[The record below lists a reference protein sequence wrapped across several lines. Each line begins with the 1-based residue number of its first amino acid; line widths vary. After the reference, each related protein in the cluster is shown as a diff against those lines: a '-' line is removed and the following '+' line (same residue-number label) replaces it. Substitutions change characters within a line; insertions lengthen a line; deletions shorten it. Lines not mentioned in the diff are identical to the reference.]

1 MTGFRIVLLMME
13 RGERKIKH
21 QQKYMKKYFFLYSVA
36 KKIVSNHRNFQTLV
50 DRLVVSFY

>member
-36 KKIVSNHRNFQTLV
+36 KKLFPIIEIFKHLLTA
-50 DRLVVSFY
+50 